1 MNAEQVVDKILAE
14 ARAEADAIKAESD
27 RRCAEMKAEL
37 QKELD
42 AYRSETNR
50 LASEAA
56 SDKQSRMLASAKM
69 AVRKDILAAKR
80 ALLDGVQEEAARRIA
95 AMPDEEYQKLMTALM
110 MKAAE
115 TGDEEVVIGKNE
127 SRITEK
133 LIKEVNRQLGPGYRG
148 NLHLARSCG
157 HQRRIHPPQGP
168 GADQRQHRGPHPT
181 GPRRTGDGTDQRAV
195 RRMTGLNV

>member
-27 RRCAEMKAEL
+27 RRCAEMKTEL

-42 AYRSETNR
+42 VYRSETNR

-56 SDKQSRMLASAKM
+56 SDKQSRMLASARM

-148 NLHLARSCG
+148 NLHLARDRADISG
-157 HQRRIHPPQGP
+157 GFILRRGQVQIN
-168 GADQRQHRGPHPT
+168 ASIEVLI
-181 GPRRTGDGTDQRAV
+181 QRA
-195 RRMTGLNV
+195 REELEMELTNELFGE

>member
-56 SDKQSRMLASAKM
+56 SDKQSRMLASARM

-148 NLHLARSCG
+148 NLHLARDRADISG
-157 HQRRIHPPQGP
+157 GFILRRGQVQIN
-168 GADQRQHRGPHPT
+168 ASIEVLI
-181 GPRRTGDGTDQRAV
+181 QRA
-195 RRMTGLNV
+195 REELEMELTNELFGE

>member
-148 NLHLARSCG
+148 NLHLARDRADISG
-157 HQRRIHPPQGP
+157 GFILRRGQVQIN
-168 GADQRQHRGPHPT
+168 ASIEVLI
-181 GPRRTGDGTDQRAV
+181 QRA
-195 RRMTGLNV
+195 REELEMELTNELFGE